1 MTTDPPEFSSAEV
14 PEIHDNAPGKSAI
27 AYRYGTHATILQRLL
42 SRLQQQEIPGSGSL
56 TPIRPLQTLSIHD
69 RNDPA
74 IALLDSWAMVSDVL
88 SFYQERIA
96 NEGYLRTAIEDRSI
110 LELSRA
116 IGYELR
122 PGVAASTPLVFTV
135 EDAPGSEPAVLV
147 PQGTQVQSIPTQ
159 PGEVPQTFETVENL
173 QARVEW
179 NVLTPYLQQISD
191 PPSLKAGSAELK
203 LQGTNTL
210 LQPGDTILIV
220 GDERKA
226 NKNIDCWY
234 LGTVAKVEPYLQE
247 GYTQICFNQK
257 LPETLPTEPQVF
269 AFRQKASLFGYNAPQ
284 SSYTE
289 IQGKG
294 TISCESGLPT
304 VRGTDTFFKAQL
316 EKGDILIVGNQVR
329 SIVTINDDKTLTVE
343 IPFNPALKVEE
354 RTPFSFIRLG
364 DTKPNPTVKG
374 TQINLDTVY
383 PKVLSE
389 SWIVLSQPER
399 SDKTD
404 KTEFRT
410 KLCQVNSASTIF
422 YSDFGLESQI
432 TRLEVDLGIGSG
444 EFDVRQ
450 TSILLQSE
458 ELEIFQETKFKPAIE
473 IQKASQKT
481 AIALKLVKTHFK
493 PGQSV
498 IISGSKTNSV
508 EVVTVENM
516 EDVDGHTI
524 LTIKETLQP
533 KAYDSERLKIY
544 GNVVLATHGE
554 TITDEVLGSGDGTK
568 ANQQFTLKKS
578 PLTYVSSTTATGVQS
593 TLKVYVNQVLWQQ
606 VQSLHNQDA
615 RSQCYIVQTDEQGQT
630 RIIFG
635 DGIQGARLPSGQENV
650 RATYRS
656 GIGRAGEVK
665 AGSLILLQNRP
676 LGIREV
682 TNPLP
687 AGGAADRDSFD
698 VVRKNAPRT
707 VLTLNHVVSLR
718 DFENFARSFAGIG
731 KAQASLIWTGDT
743 RQIYITVADE
753 NGKAAP
759 KELCNNLRDAIA
771 AAGNA
776 LQPVQVAPYD
786 PDEGLFNLEAKVLV
800 GDRYPFETVK
810 PQIEQALSHAFSFHQ
825 REFGQG
831 VAASEIIQIIQGVEG
846 VVAVDLDALYLSPPK
861 LSERTTQADRPK
873 PLESFLVA
881 KLGRWEDGK
890 KPAQLLLLNTTEQGT
905 VLEKWT

>member
-1 MTTDPPEFSSAEV
+1 IAE
-14 PEIHDNAPGKSAI
+14 
-27 AYRYGTHATILQRLL
+27 
-42 SRLQQQEIPGSGSL
+42 
-56 TPIRPLQTLSIHD
+56 
-69 RNDPA
+69 
-74 IALLDSWAMVSDVL
+74 
-88 SFYQERIA
+88 
-96 NEGYLRTAIEDRSI
+96 
-110 LELSRA
+110 
-116 IGYELR
+116 
-122 PGVAASTPLVFTV
+122 
-135 EDAPGSEPAVLV
+135 
-147 PQGTQVQSIPTQ
+147 
-159 PGEVPQTFETVENL
+159 
-173 QARVEW
+173 
-179 NVLTPYLQQISD
+179 
-191 PPSLKAGSAELK
+191 
-203 LQGTNTL
+203 
-210 LQPGDTILIV
+210 
-220 GDERKA
+220 
-226 NKNIDCWY
+226 
-234 LGTVAKVEPYLQE
+234 
-247 GYTQICFNQK
+247 
-257 LPETLPTEPQVF
+257 
-269 AFRQKASLFGYNAPQ
+269 
-284 SSYTE
+284 
-289 IQGKG
+289 
-294 TISCESGLPT
+294 
-304 VRGTDTFFKAQL
+304 
-316 EKGDILIVGNQVR
+316 NQVR

-354 RTPFSFIRLG
+354 KTPFSFIRLG
-364 DTKPNPTVKG
+364 DTKPKPSVEG

-383 PKVLSE
+383 PKVLSK

-422 YSDFGLESQI
+422 YSDFGVESQI

-450 TSILLQSE
+450 TSVLLQSE
-458 ELEIFQETKFKPAIE
+458 KLELFQETKLNPPIE
-473 IQKASQKT
+473 IQKTSQKT

-508 EVVTVENM
+508 EVVTVEHM

-533 KAYDSERLKIY
+533 EAYDSEMLKIY

-578 PLTYVSSTTATGVQS
+578 PLTYVSSTTSTGVQS

-635 DGIQGARLPSGQENV
+635 DGIRGARLPSGQENV

-687 AGGAADRDSFD
+687 AGGAADRDSFNI
-698 VVRKNAPRT
+698 VRKNAPRT
-707 VLTLNHVVSLR
+707 VLTLDHVVSLS

-731 KAQASLIWTGDT
+731 KAQASLIWTGEM

-753 NGKAAP
+753 DGQVAPAA
-759 KELCNNLRDAIA
+759 LCNTLRDAIA

-776 LQPVQVAPYD
+776 LQPVQVSSYD
-786 PDEGLFNLEAKVLV
+786 PEDCLFNLEAKVLV
-800 GDRYPFETVK
+800 GDRYRFEQIE
-810 PQIEQALSHAFSFHQ
+810 PQIKQALSHAFSVAT
-825 REFGQG
+825 RDFGQG
-831 VAASEIIQIIQGVEG
+831 VAASEVIQIIQSVEG
-846 VVAVDLDALYLSPPK
+846 VIAVDLDALYLDSQYAADPTQPK
-861 LSERTTQADRPK
+861 KKP
-873 PLESFLVA
+873 PLESFLIAQLARWDNKEA
-881 KLGRWEDGK
+881 KA
-890 KPAQLLLLNTTEQGT
+890 KPAQILLLNSAAQGT
-905 VLEKWT
+905 VLKEWR